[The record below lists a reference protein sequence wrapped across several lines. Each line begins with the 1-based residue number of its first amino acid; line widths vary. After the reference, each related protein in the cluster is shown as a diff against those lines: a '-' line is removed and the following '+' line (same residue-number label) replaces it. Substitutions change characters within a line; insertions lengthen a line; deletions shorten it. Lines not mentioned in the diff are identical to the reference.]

1 MADLNAILLKDVEI
15 RWAFLSEPQTRGE
28 YASNKY
34 QVDVLMT
41 KEQAQ
46 QVKKLKNPRQNIK
59 EVDGKYSITLKSSRQ
74 PSVVGKD
81 KVAFTE
87 DELKTIGNGTKAIV
101 KATQYKGYKDQIFL
115 GLKAIMITDLKKY
128 TGADDFAD
136 VEAEVDGSSAP
147 FDAADDDLI

>member
-1 MADLNAILLKDVEI
+1 MADLNAVLLKDVELK
-15 RWAFLSEPQTRGE
+15 WAFLAEPQTRGE

-34 QVDVLMT
+34 QVDVVMT

-46 QVKKLKNPRQNIK
+46 QVNKLKNPRQNIK

-81 KVAFTE
+81 KIALTK

-101 KATQYKGYKDQIFL
+101 KATQYKGFKDQIFL
-115 GLKAIMITDLKKY
+115 GLKAIMVTDLNKY

-136 VEAEVDGSSAP
+136 VEAVADDSSVP
-147 FDAADDDLI
+147 FDTNDDDLI